1 MAFTF
6 TLSPYAGKEFGT
18 GDKLATLNDGSGKAY
33 SLQAAVAFDGT
44 QSNGDVIP
52 LMVVQGNDILVAG
65 GYGNDA
71 LTGMTD
77 VDIGLYTLDGVAV
90 DADLFVDG
98 DSLATAQ
105 ATKFGDNALSAAAV
119 SAIEDSVKKIGDLS
133 GDVDEYSQYVIALTL
148 NTAGSASGDFVV
160 KYDIIRSN

>member
-6 TLSPYAGKEFGT
+6 TLSPYESLQEGE
-18 GDKLATLNDGSGKAY
+18 KLKTLNDGSGKAY
-33 SLQAAVAFDGT
+33 SIQAAVAFDGT
-44 QSNGDVIP
+44 QSNGDIIP
-52 LMVVQGNDILVAG
+52 LAILHGTDVLIEG

-77 VDIGLYTLDGVAV
+77 VDLGVYTIDGTAV

-98 DSLATAQ
+98 DSLASAQ
-105 ATKFGDNALSAAAV
+105 ATPYGDNALSATNV
-119 SAIEDSVKKIGDLS
+119 SAIEDRVKKL
-133 GDVDEYSQYVIALTL
+133 GDVSADVSTEEFYVLALTV

-160 KYDIIRSN
+160 KYDILRQN